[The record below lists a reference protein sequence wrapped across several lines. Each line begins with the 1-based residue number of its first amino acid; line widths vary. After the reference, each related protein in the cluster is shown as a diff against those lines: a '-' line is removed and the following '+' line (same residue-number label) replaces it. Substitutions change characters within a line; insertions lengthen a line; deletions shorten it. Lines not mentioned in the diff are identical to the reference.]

1 MVEDVGEVQTIRSLG
16 LEAASVAFPAGI
28 DLEDR
33 AARMND
39 FWRALVDY
47 QHRDIIVVALCATEE
62 PD

>member
-1 MVEDVGEVQTIRSLG
+1 MREDVGEVRTMSSLG
-16 LEAASVAFPAGI
+16 MGAATVALPAGI

-47 QHRDIIVVALCATEE
+47 QYRDVLVVALCADDER
-62 PD
+62 